1 MIECDTAIRV
11 CDHCGK
17 PIADGEGFYMDG
29 DGFSCH
35 EECFEEYMDET
46 YGKHKWMSIND
57 DGCDGYY
64 IYSEDS
70 VVGGYL
76 GTGIFWTTD
85 EG

>member
-1 MIECDTAIRV
+1 MFDEDDIRI

-17 PIADGEGFYMDG
+17 QINKG
-29 DGFSCH
+29 DGYYTSMSGCFSCH
-35 EECFEEYMDET
+35 EECFEECMDFT
-46 YGKHKWMSIND
+46 FGKHKWMEVND

-64 IYSEDS
+64 IYSDDS

-85 EG
+85 EE